1 MNIQGNDKKTEVQV
15 PVKKR
20 VVRKKEDKKIDNV
33 EQPIVSQK
41 VPRKKEKEEQNTH
54 MKKEDKKSDNE
65 EKQMGTVQKQVQK
78 KQLKLP
84 IQRTPLQMNADYS
97 YRRTTG
103 DQDIFS
109 RMMNNI
115 MTRSSTKKVKK

>member
-1 MNIQGNDKKTEVQV
+1 MNIQDNDKNTEAQV

-20 VVRKKEDKKIDNV
+20 VVRKKEDKKTE

-41 VPRKKEKEEQNTH
+41 IPRKKEKEEQKTH
-54 MKKEDKKSDNE
+54 MNKEDKKNEKE
-65 EKQMGTVQKQVQK
+65 EKSMDTVQKQVQK

-84 IQRTPLQMNADYS
+84 LQRTSLQMNTDYS
-97 YRRTTG
+97 YRTG
-103 DQDIFS
+103 TNDQDIFS

-115 MTRSSTKKVKK
+115 MTRSASKKVKVKL